1 LEQATAS
8 TAQPAAPKLAKSL
21 RTRHVTMI
29 SIGGIIGAGLF
40 VNSSNAIASI
50 GPAVIVSYLLT
61 GVIVLFVMRML
72 GEMAMAYPETG
83 AFTEFSRLAM
93 GPLAGFTSGW
103 LYWYFW
109 VIVVA
114 IEAIAG
120 ARIVGLWLPDVPVW
134 ATGLLLTLAL
144 TGSNLLSTRS
154 YGEFEF
160 WFSSIKVAAIIA
172 FIVIAASYALGFTSP
187 TGQTFGNWVNA
198 GGFAPNGWTP
208 VLVGVTTL
216 IFTLVGAEIAT
227 VAAAEA
233 NESERVIAN
242 LTTTLVV
249 RILLFYVGSIALIVA
264 VIPWNEVVTGLSP
277 FAAALDRIGIP
288 GAALGMNII
297 VLVAVL
303 SCLNSGIYV
312 ASRVLFTLAAK
323 GDAPQWLIQV
333 DKRGVPSHAILI
345 GALIACIAVGAS
357 VISPD
362 LVFAFLVNATGA
374 LMIFVYM
381 GVVVSQLILRPRIP
395 ADKLHIRT
403 WFYPWSGYLIIAAML
418 AVLVAMAM
426 RPASA
431 IELGASTAC
440 LAVAVVSYFVFRRRP
455 AAAPAPRPET
465 S

>member
-1 LEQATAS
+1 
-8 TAQPAAPKLAKSL
+8 
-21 RTRHVTMI
+21 MI

-61 GVIVLFVMRML
+61 GLIVFFVMRML

-83 AFTEFSRLAM
+83 AFTEFSRVAM

-109 VIVVA
+109 VIVVG

-120 ARIVGLWLPDVPVW
+120 ARIISAWLPGASVW
-134 ATGLLLTLAL
+134 ATGLVLTALL

-160 WFSSIKVAAIIA
+160 WFASIKVAAILA
-172 FIVIAASYALGFTSP
+172 FIVVAASYALGFTSP

-198 GGFAPNGWTP
+198 GGFAPKGWMP

-216 IFTLVGAEIAT
+216 IFSLVGAEIAT

-249 RILLFYVGSIALIVA
+249 RVLLFFVGSVAMIVA
-264 VIPWNEVVTGLSP
+264 VMPWDQVVTGLSP
-277 FAAALDRIGIP
+277 FTQVLERIGIP

-323 GDAPQWLIQV
+323 GDAPQWLVQV
-333 DKRGVPSHAILI
+333 DKRGVPSRAILI
-345 GALIACIAVGAS
+345 GSVIACIAVGAS

-395 ADKLHIRT
+395 AEKLHLKT
-403 WFYPWSGYLIIAAML
+403 WFYPWSGYITIAAML
-418 AVLVAMAM
+418 AVLAAMM
-426 RPASA
+426 LKQQSA

-440 LAVAVVSYFVFRRRP
+440 LIAVVVCYFLFRRRRPVAPP
-455 AAAPAPRPET
+455 AELADSAPP
-465 S
+465 

>member
-8 TAQPAAPKLAKSL
+8 VTAPAAPKLTRSL

-40 VNSSNAIASI
+40 VNSSNAIAAI
-50 GPAVIVSYLLT
+50 GPAVIFSYILT

-93 GPLAGFTSGW
+93 GPLAGFASGW

-109 VIVVA
+109 VILVA

-120 ARIVGLWLPDVPVW
+120 ARIIGLWLPDMPVW
-134 ATGLLLTLAL
+134 LTGLLLTIVL

-160 WFSSIKVAAIIA
+160 WFSSIKVAAIIV
-172 FIVIAASYALGFTSP
+172 FIVVAASYALGFTSP
-187 TGQTFGNWVNA
+187 TGHTFGNWVNV
-198 GGFAPNGWTP
+198 GGFAPLGWTP
-208 VLVGVTTL
+208 VLIGVTTL

-233 NESERVIAN
+233 SESERVIAN

-323 GDAPQWLIQV
+323 GDAPQWLVQV
-333 DKRGVPSHAILI
+333 DRRAVPSRAILI
-345 GALIACIAVGAS
+345 GSLIACVAVGAS

-381 GVVVSQLILRPRIP
+381 GVVISQLILRPRTP
-395 ADKLHIRT
+395 SERLHIRT
-403 WFYPWSGYLIIAAML
+403 WFYPWSGYLTIAAML
-418 AVLVAMAM
+418 AVLVAMAL
-426 RPASA
+426 RPQSA

-440 LAVAVVSYFVFRRRP
+440 LVVVVASYFIFRRRQPGVQP
-455 AAAPAPRPET
+455 AE
-465 S
+465 

>member
-1 LEQATAS
+1 
-8 TAQPAAPKLAKSL
+8 
-21 RTRHVTMI
+21 MI

-50 GPAVIVSYLLT
+50 GPAVIVSYILT
-61 GVIVLFVMRML
+61 GIIVLFVMRML
-72 GEMAMAYPETG
+72 GEMAMAYPDTG

-109 VIVVA
+109 VIVVG

-120 ARIVGLWLPDVPVW
+120 ARIISVWLPGAPVW
-134 ATGLLLTLAL
+134 ATGLALTALL

-160 WFSSIKVAAIIA
+160 WFASIKVAAIIA
-172 FIVIAASYALGFTSP
+172 FIVVAASFAFGFTSP
-187 TGQTFGNWVNA
+187 SGQTFGNWVDA
-198 GGFAPNGWTP
+198 GGFAPKGWMP
-208 VLVGVTTL
+208 VLAGVTTL
-216 IFTLVGAEIAT
+216 IFSLVGAEIAT

-233 NESERVIAN
+233 NESERVIAS

-249 RILLFYVGSIALIVA
+249 RVLLFFVGSVAMIVA
-264 VIPWNEVVTGLSP
+264 VMPWDQVVTGLSP
-277 FAAALDRIGIP
+277 FTQALERIGIP

-323 GDAPQWLIQV
+323 GDAPQWLVQI
-333 DKRGVPSHAILI
+333 DKRGVPSRAILI
-345 GALIACIAVGAS
+345 GSVIACLAVGAS

-381 GVVVSQLILRPRIP
+381 GVVISQLILRPHIP
-395 ADKLHIRT
+395 ADRLHLKT
-403 WFYPWSGYLIIAAML
+403 WFYPWSGYLTIACML
-418 AVLVAMAM
+418 AVL
-426 RPASA
+426 ASMMLKPQTA
-431 IELGASTAC
+431 IELAASTAC
-440 LAVAVVSYFVFRRRP
+440 LVVVALCYFAFRRSQPAVRP
-455 AAAPAPRPET
+455 AE
-465 S
+465 